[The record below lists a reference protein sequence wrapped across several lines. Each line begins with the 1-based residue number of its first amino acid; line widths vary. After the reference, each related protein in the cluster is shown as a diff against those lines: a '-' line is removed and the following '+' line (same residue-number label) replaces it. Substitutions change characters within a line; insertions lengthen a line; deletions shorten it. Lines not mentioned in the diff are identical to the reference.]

1 MKVTY
6 SLLTKTWLYALSEPS
21 LMANIIRIC
30 RYEDDVDKKV
40 LLLLR
45 IDNLLPKKNKL
56 KIPSFVTRDYI
67 DLVLNEIEKKI
78 EYQMV
83 V

>member
-1 MKVTY
+1 MEITEK
-6 SLLTKTWLYALSEPS
+6 LE
-21 LMANIIRIC
+21 NIIRIC

-56 KIPSFVTRDYI
+56 KFPSFVTRDYI
-67 DLVLNEIEKKI
+67 DLVLNEIEKKM

-83 V
+83 F

>member
-1 MKVTY
+1 MVITEK
-6 SLLTKTWLYALSEPS
+6 LQ
-21 LMANIIRIC
+21 NIIRIC
-30 RYEDDVDKKV
+30 RYEDDVDKKIV
-40 LLLLR
+40 LLLL
-45 IDNLLPKKNKL
+45 IDNLLPNKNKL
-56 KIPSFVTRDYI
+56 KIPSYVTRDYI

>member
-1 MKVTY
+1 MEITEKLENT
-6 SLLTKTWLYALSEPS
+6 
-21 LMANIIRIC
+21 IRMC

-40 LLLLR
+40 VLLLM
-45 IDNLLPKKNKL
+45 IDNLLPYRNKL
-56 KIPSFVTRDYI
+56 KIPSYVTRDYI
-67 DLVLNEIEKKI
+67 NLVLNEIEKKI

>member
-1 MKVTY
+1 M
-6 SLLTKTWLYALSEPS
+6 
-21 LMANIIRIC
+21 
-30 RYEDDVDKKV
+30 
-40 LLLLR
+40 

-78 EYQMV
+78 EYQMLV
-83 V
+83 

>member
-1 MKVTY
+1 LGITEN
-6 SLLTKTWLYALSEPS
+6 LE
-21 LMANIIRIC
+21 NIIRIC

-56 KIPSFVTRDYI
+56 KIPSYVTRDYI
-67 DLVLNEIEKKI
+67 DVILNELEKKI
-78 EYQMV
+78 EYQKLI
-83 V
+83 

>member
-1 MKVTY
+1 MEITEK
-6 SLLTKTWLYALSEPS
+6 LE
-21 LMANIIRIC
+21 NIIRIC

-67 DLVLNEIEKKI
+67 DLVLNEIEKKM